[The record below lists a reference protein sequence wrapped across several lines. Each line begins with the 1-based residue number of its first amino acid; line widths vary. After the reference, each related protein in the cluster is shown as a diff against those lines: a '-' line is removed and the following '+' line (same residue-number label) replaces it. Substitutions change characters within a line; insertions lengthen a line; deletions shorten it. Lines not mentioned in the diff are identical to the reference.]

1 VRAWSVALL
10 RSASCSRTPLKNNL
24 APYRA
29 AHTRCREKDI
39 LIMPRTVES
48 IVESHRVASARRAA
62 GKPIWDVKVPLKAL
76 LAEYAGFG
84 DDLTAEQAVDMSHRL
99 HALLKMCV
107 PEAWRQY
114 EHDNYS
120 MDFEDL
126 MERFELAAAVDFAP
140 TEDCTDTPCEIINW
154 WLEELYDWG
163 DRYRVWLG

>member
-1 VRAWSVALL
+1 
-10 RSASCSRTPLKNNL
+10 
-24 APYRA
+24 
-29 AHTRCREKDI
+29 
-39 LIMPRTVES
+39 MPRTVES

-154 WLEELYDWG
+154 WLVLNESEVGLAIPSRNGYTSPRLFPVTRTG
-163 DRYRVWLG
+163 GA